1 MPRRQ
6 KNSGVYV
13 TRINVARRNAIVLHY
28 SCLHLFE
35 PRRAT
40 RASRR
45 LASRKTRL
53 DRWNLNVTG
62 DPRLLFTYVSITF
75 ASSGWLFRI
84 VFARWRKSRE
94 AFNLT
99 LFFSFFLS
107 FVRSS
112 QWNSIY
118 LVRREKG
125 WIRKIFCFE
134 VYIKIKSY

>member
-1 MPRRQ
+1 MR
-6 KNSGVYV
+6 GA
-13 TRINVARRNAIVLHY
+13 TRSFSIIPAY
-28 SCLHLFE
+28 TCSS
-35 PRRAT
+35 RAT
-40 RASRR
+40 RASR

-53 DRWNLNVTG
+53 DRWNLNVTR

-99 LFFSFFLS
+99 LFFSFLEA
-107 FVRSS
+107 S

-118 LVRREKG
+118 FLRGANNNR
-125 WIRKIFCFE
+125 WKIFCSKVCSFILNHIQIIDDAI
-134 VYIKIKSY
+134 YRLLDLILKLSC